1 MHKTKKKWGNE
12 GLGLTNSPIIDFLC
26 HMPFLTVTICLLAAY
41 GVLMALYTRGYWRM
55 RPFAAGSKVP
65 KSKFSV
71 IIPARNE
78 ASNIEDCITGILAQ
92 KYPAHLFDIIVV
104 DDFSEDETA
113 QVVSKIAL
121 QHNNVRLLQLKD
133 FTNNENLIAYKKRA
147 IEIAINE
154 ASGDWIVTTDAD
166 CSVTTN
172 WLATYDAYIQE
183 HDCVM
188 MAAPVAYT
196 NTGSLLSIFQVLDFI
211 SLQGITAAAVAS
223 GSHTLCNGANLCYS
237 KKAFESVGKFSGI
250 DHLPSGDD
258 MLLMHKM
265 KKSYPGKIGYLF
277 AQEAVVTTAPSATL
291 GLFLQQRIRWASKAT
306 GYQDKIIFWIL
317 LLVYLVN
324 ASLLLYLPIHFLQ
337 TGNIYTWLI
346 LIGCKTLIEIP
357 FMFASATFFKQQKL
371 LWWFALM
378 QPFHIVY
385 TLVAG
390 WFGTFGSYKWKG
402 RTVMKQQDDHFF
414 RKLRRNK
421 AASVSLFIVAAAF
434 LMAVFAYFMAPEHSP
449 NANRMIPEIGSMK
462 PGFTIQLLQVKRIG
476 ETKQISF
483 FEKLIGGEEDVYTF
497 IPITSYT
504 IKGSDIYFQKYIDE
518 GITESGVMQLSLVAN
533 NPVITQTYYAGTDKF
548 GRDMLSRLIIG
559 VRVSLGVG
567 LIAVLL
573 SLTIGILLGA
583 LAGFY
588 RGWID
593 ECIMWFINVIWSI
606 PTLLLVFAITLVL
619 GKGFWQVFIAVG
631 LTMWVNVAR
640 LVRGQVMAIKNREF
654 IEATRVLGYSDTR
667 TIFIHILP
675 NIIGPILVIAASNFA
690 SAIVIEAGLS
700 FLGVGVQPP
709 QPSWG
714 LMIKENYNFI
724 ITHNPALALAPGI
737 AIMILVLAFN
747 LLGNGLRDAFNV
759 REK

>member
-1 MHKTKKKWGNE
+1 MY
-12 GLGLTNSPIIDFLC
+12 LF
-26 HMPFLTVTICLLAAY
+26 TVTICLLAAY
-41 GVLMALYTRGYWRM
+41 GVLMALYTRGHWNLRA
-55 RPFAAGSKVP
+55 FVAKGKTHQT
-65 KSKFSV
+65 KFSIV
-71 IIPARNE
+71 IPARNE
-78 ASNIEDCITGILAQ
+78 AANIENCIAGILAQ
-92 KYPAHLFDIIVV
+92 NYPSHLFELIVI

-113 QVVSKIAL
+113 NIVGSIAL
-121 QHNNVRLLQLKD
+121 QYNNVRLLRLQD
-133 FTNNENLIAYKKRA
+133 FTKDENIVAYKKRA
-147 IEIAINE
+147 IEIAIEQANHP
-154 ASGDWIVTTDAD
+154 WIVTTDAD
-166 CSVTTN
+166 CSFTNN
-172 WLATYDAYIQE
+172 WLASYDAYIQE
-183 HDCVM
+183 HNCVM
-188 MAAPVAYT
+188 VAAPVSYK
-196 NTGSLLSIFQVLDFI
+196 NTGSFLSVFQVLDFI
-211 SLQGITAAAVAS
+211 SLQGITAAAVGS

-237 KKAFESVGKFSGI
+237 KEAFESVGKFSGI

-265 KKSYPGKIGYLF
+265 KKSYPEKIGYLY
-277 AQEAVVTTAPSATL
+277 AQDTVVTTAPSATL
-291 GLFLQQRIRWASKAT
+291 DLFIQQRIRWSSKAL

-324 ASLLLYLPIHFLQ
+324 FSLLVYLPVNLIE
-337 TGNIYTWLI
+337 TGNINNWFVF
-346 LIGCKTLIEIP
+346 IGCKTLVELP
-357 FMFASATFFKQQKL
+357 FMYAAAKFFKQQKL
-371 LWWFALM
+371 LWWFLFM
-378 QPFHIVY
+378 QPFHILY
-385 TLVAG
+385 TVVAG

-402 RTVMKQQDDHFF
+402 RTVTKHEPDRFF
-414 RKLRRNK
+414 TKLKRNK
-421 AASVSLFIVAAAF
+421 PASVSLYIITAAF
-434 LMAVFAYFMAPEHSP
+434 LMAVFAYFIAPEHSP

-476 ETKQISF
+476 QTTNGSF
-483 FEKLIGGEEDVYTF
+483 FDRLLNGKEDANTF
-497 IPITSYT
+497 IPITSYH
-504 IKGSDIYFQKYIDE
+504 IKGDSIYYQKYIDE
-518 GITESGVMQLSLVAN
+518 GITEAGVMPLSLAAKE
-533 NPVITQTYYAGTDKF
+533 PVIKQTYYAGTDKF

-567 LIAVLL
+567 MIAVLL

-654 IEATRVLGYSDTR
+654 IEAAQVLGYSNTR
-667 TIFIHILP
+667 TIFLHILP
-675 NIIGPILVIAASNFA
+675 NIIGPVLVIAASNFA